1 MKREHAASTLRARHK
16 GKRQGWNA
24 DPTANEAIKAIM
36 NAEAN
41 DEAAQRYN
49 DLMPKLKELIWESGF
64 VLVERIKLQDV
75 KTGKHFL

>member
-1 MKREHAASTLRARHK
+1 MKREHAASTLRARRK
-16 GKRQGWNA
+16 GQKQGWNA

>member
-1 MKREHAASTLRARHK
+1 
-16 GKRQGWNA
+16 
-24 DPTANEAIKAIM
+24 M